1 MELLP
6 KRKPNRLTGYDYSQP
21 GCYFITIC
29 TAGRQPILRRGA
41 QCAPASEIPP
51 LTEIG
56 EIRNGQFKVFQIIIR
71 MFLWKNM

>member
-29 TAGRQPILRRGA
+29 TAGRQQFCVGA
-41 QCAPASEIPP
+41 HSVRPHRKFRLSQKSGK
-51 LTEIG
+51 L
-56 EIRNGQFKVFQIIIR
+56 RNGQFKVFQIIIR